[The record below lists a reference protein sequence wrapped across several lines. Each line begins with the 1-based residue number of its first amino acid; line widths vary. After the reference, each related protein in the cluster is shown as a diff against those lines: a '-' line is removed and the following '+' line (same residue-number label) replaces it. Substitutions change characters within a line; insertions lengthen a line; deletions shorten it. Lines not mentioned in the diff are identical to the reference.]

1 MVNFYWNFEMEHFCR
16 FNNKPSLSNHYL
28 CSMFYLILLLS
39 APSLTCI
46 SCINKLLNIIGCQSN
61 SEVEF
66 LLMKLRLTPGLAPMW
81 STSNWTFNAIFEL
94 GTMAIVAQFVR
105 TPTNKLNP
113 YLWIRGHSKARLIK
127 FTKFKF
133 RIFTNQRESYVIFLF
148 GPHYNFI
155 KFVNIWISGLEIHE
169 KPVVSQK

>member
-1 MVNFYWNFEMEHFCR
+1 
-16 FNNKPSLSNHYL
+16 
-28 CSMFYLILLLS
+28 MFYRILLHLIFTC
-39 APSLTCI
+39 TCI
-46 SCINKLLNIIGCQSN
+46 SCINKLLNKIGCLNN

-66 LLMKLRLTPGLAPMW
+66 LMIKLRLTPGSAPMW

-105 TPTNKLNP
+105 APTNKLNP

-155 KFVNIWISGLEIHE
+155 KFVKIWISGLEIHE